1 MGRKDDI
8 KDYLRGNRK
17 GGTANRLER
26 DALSDP
32 FLFEALEGLTTTPGD
47 PIDGLIRLERQLDER
62 ARASRKKNRGWLY
75 AVASIFVVAMCG
87 TLWYMQTGKD
97 VVEPQMAQFRAGNG
111 DATLTLSS
119 GSMESLGKDSLQNN
133 ADTITKRQ
141 PRARLILSDG
151 DAITMDAMDVVEGV
165 KEVQMATGKQDSA
178 LALAKTKVAQ
188 NTVEGVVT
196 DEKGEPLPGATV
208 LISGTSLGKT
218 TDTRGFFRLQ
228 VPSEKVHLIF
238 SFVGMK
244 TQKMDVTAGDRVQVK
259 MNTEND
265 KLDDVVVAGYTA
277 SRKRETA
284 AVIPTIKIDTN
295 TIVLSSDVTRFNRYV
310 EQALQYPKEDLEKDN
325 EGVIYVSFELN
336 KKNTPSRIRIKDGF
350 SKESNKELIRL
361 LSNGPKWENSRIGV
375 RIYATVRFTIGKD
388 GAKNKAVLSIE
399 KQKK

>member
-47 PIDGLIRLERQLDER
+47 PIDGLIRLERHLDER
-62 ARASRKKNRGWLY
+62 ARASHKKNRGWLY

-141 PRARLILSDG
+141 PRARLILNDG
-151 DAITMDAMDVVEGV
+151 DAIAMDAVEEV

-208 LISGTSLGKT
+208 LISGTSLGGT
-218 TDTRGFFRLQ
+218 TDARGFFRLQ
-228 VPSEKVHLIF
+228 VPGEKVHLIF

-244 TQKMDVTAGDRVQVK
+244 TQKMDVTAGERVQVK

-277 SRKRETA
+277 SRKKETA

-375 RIYATVRFTIGKD
+375 RIHATVRFTIGKD
-388 GAKNKAVLSIE
+388 GAKNKAVLTIE